1 MVDKVP
7 VDDEMSFLASI
18 AGGLLPALGLSLKEI
33 EVKESDKV
41 VAALL
46 VRYAMEIDKGNLST
60 VARIGPLF
68 LQACEA
74 LQMSP
79 RARAQASK
87 GSVPSGQPA
96 APKSKLDELRIK
108 RLERKNGTQAIHSA
122 SS

>member
-1 MVDKVP
+1 MVDAIP

-18 AGGLLPALGLSLKEI
+18 AGGLLPAVGKSLQEI
-33 EVKESDKV
+33 QLKESDKV

-46 VRYAMEIDKGNLST
+46 VRYANEIDKGNLST

-87 GSVPSGQPA
+87 GSVTNAQPT
-96 APKSKLDELRIK
+96 APKSKLDELRSK
-108 RLERKNGTQAIHSA
+108 RLERQNGTKVIHSA
-122 SS
+122 TS